1 MFLTCVQ
8 PIVRDPFP
16 EILIHVPCFGY
27 FVQPVFPPFLICVV
41 FGREKLPYTDS
52 FCPSA
57 RSIAKES
64 AVIARHGS
72 LRSCPLLHLWLFTYL
87 QRKQGKYH
95 VDFDTLPIHVTRDAI
110 KKLICECTVIV
121 TSLRENHNKKIYL

>member
-1 MFLTCVQ
+1 MFLTYIH

-41 FGREKLPYTDS
+41 FGRGKLSYTDS

-57 RSIAKES
+57 RSTAKDS

-72 LRSCPLLHLWLFTYL
+72 LRSCPLLYFWLFTYL
-87 QRKQGKYH
+87 KRKQGKYH
-95 VDFDTLPIHVTRDAI
+95 VDFHTLPIQVTRDAI
-110 KKLICECTVIV
+110 LEICVCTVIV
-121 TSLRENHNKKIYL
+121 TWLRENHNKKIYL